1 MITLLIVVFI
11 AVGVLGSV
19 VMMFAKGMSWKT
31 RLGGASWAF
40 MGTLALA
47 GLMHGGESST
57 TIAKTSESP
66 AQGAQLIAQRSDTS
80 ICPEQTRTR
89 LKRQAYIEVAGGEN
103 CEGIVH
109 DAHGY
114 GDIYWMRE
122 AAGSDLSACEELLQ
136 PALDKASAEL
146 KSRGHDGFCR
156 RALAVRDG
164 APGTPG
170 TKTVDELIA
179 TLRGNLADGER
190 VIGVWFDDTK
200 MNGFVAITTLGGA
213 IYHRSIYPD
222 GSIEAVNRW
231 HVLVPTTPKFG
242 GLRAWE
248 TPGLKR
254 RTLKTLGIKTT
265 EFMTKDGERWDY
277 YRYEEGKDRRL
288 RAWQLGVGNEPDATV
303 ETEEPWMD
311 DWMERRFIP
320 PVELR
325 ESASHR
331 A

>member
-190 VIGVWFDDTK
+190 VSGTSNPTKSTAVLLDVLASQLAPHMPGIDVASWYSRGTPALNAGIMFGMHEPSNNRRALVWVWEGLSAHSVGT
-200 MNGFVAITTLGGA
+200 GISLLQWAYTLGVFRQA
-213 IYHRSIYPD
+213 DSL
-222 GSIEAVNRW
+222 IEPA
-231 HVLVPTTPKFG
+231 
-242 GLRAWE
+242 
-248 TPGLKR
+248 
-254 RTLKTLGIKTT
+254 
-265 EFMTKDGERWDY
+265 M
-277 YRYEEGKDRRL
+277 
-288 RAWQLGVGNEPDATV
+288 V
-303 ETEEPWMD
+303 EMQISD
-311 DWMERRFIP
+311 F
-320 PVELR
+320 
-325 ESASHR
+325 
-331 A
+331 